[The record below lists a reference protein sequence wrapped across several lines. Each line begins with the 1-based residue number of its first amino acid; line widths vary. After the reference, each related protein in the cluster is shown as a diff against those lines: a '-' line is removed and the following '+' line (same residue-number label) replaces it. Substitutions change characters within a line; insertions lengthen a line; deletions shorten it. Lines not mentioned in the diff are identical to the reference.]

1 MDGLF
6 GVPSFL
12 LAHLLIFPLTFY
24 LQAFFGSYNTDH
36 TLAKKAT
43 LFIVFCGPQF
53 EGLHGRA
60 NIALFLVVIGL
71 VTRSDFLLSD
81 SLHQFTIHMGLHW
94 I

>member
-24 LQAFFGSYNTDH
+24 LQAFFGSYNTYH

-43 LFIVFCGPQF
+43 LFFVFCGPKF
-53 EGLHGRA
+53 EGLHGWTD
-60 NIALFLVVIGL
+60 IALFLVVIGFMPS
-71 VTRSDFLLSD
+71 SDFLFPN
-81 SLHQFTIHMGLHW
+81 SLHQFAVHMGLHW